1 MALSSAEKRVGKVFR
16 DEREADLKIL
26 NAMQPPGIVVHY
38 WGPRHYRH
46 ECLARGG
53 RSVSF
58 DIREVYILSPQ
69 LWVCYCSSVL
79 ERPHDDCQGA
89 VKVEAGRFG
98 FFYREGKCACGITA
112 RSLDGL
118 LVDAYERPPLAR
130 AS

>member
-1 MALSSAEKRVGKVFR
+1 MALSSVEKRAGTAFLEEEVAK
-16 DEREADLKIL
+16 L
-26 NAMQPPGIVVHY
+26 NAANVLLPPDIVVRY
-38 WGPRHYRH
+38 FGPRHYRH
-46 ECLARGG
+46 ECPARGG

-79 ERPHDDCQGA
+79 ERPHGDCQGA

-98 FFYREGKCACGITA
+98 FFYREGKCACDITA

-118 LVDAYERPPLAR
+118 LVDAYERPPLGR
-130 AS
+130 VS